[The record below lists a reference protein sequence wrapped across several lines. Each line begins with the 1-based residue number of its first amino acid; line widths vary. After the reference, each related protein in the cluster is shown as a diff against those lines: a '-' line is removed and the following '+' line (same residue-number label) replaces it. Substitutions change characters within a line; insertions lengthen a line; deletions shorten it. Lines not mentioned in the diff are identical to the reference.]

1 MEEEG
6 KDTSPKCPYTITV
19 RRNPPRKA
27 KKTPSTNAPP
37 SSKSTYFKP
46 KDIRPYPIDDILKC
60 DVSQA
65 PTPVPVA
72 PPENLESIRV
82 FLRVRPIDIRKFST
96 KNSDVA
102 AKGAR
107 SKLKGVSPKRDLKK
121 TARKKEVCL
130 CVTDSQSVTL
140 APPADMQDTRRVK
153 TEVYDGFNHVFDS
166 DSQQKDVYEKV
177 MDPLVCDFIA
187 GKSGMIA
194 AMGPTGSGKT
204 HTVFGSAREPGILP
218 LALRKI
224 FNSSGNNCSSEL
236 AGSYYISI
244 FEIYSERGKGEKI
257 VDLSL
262 DGTDLSSQQS
272 TIKCQQVLVTN
283 VAEAESLIARGML
296 KRTTAMTNSNTQ
308 SSRSQCIINIIA
320 TQKTFDRKVEIVLNG
335 PVLSIVDL
343 AGAERSQK
351 TGNQGTRLLESN
363 FINNTSMVFAQC
375 LRSLLEHQKNP
386 KKQLQKHFQNSLL
399 TKYLR
404 DYLEGKK
411 RMTLILTVKPGEDD
425 YVDTSHLLRQAS
437 PYMKIKFSTVEE
449 PSTLAY
455 PKRAVEK
462 LPRIE
467 QPKRRKLREP
477 DASEIDEAKIVN
489 SEHPILKKERILK
502 QLQQHE
508 PLNVKKDLHKILH
521 SEKACCTEL
530 AGTKRREQILLNF
543 SKALWNVL
551 KQYKQKLENSEGENH
566 SLKEN
571 LNLERARCL
580 ELEKELGLLKL
591 NDSHCTQLVVEDS
604 ALGSGAA
611 KIYQE
616 KCTIYKVEVSDECS
630 PVKDL
635 KVEDHQVI
643 MSGISFL
650 GIWVSTMMSVVE
662 DSPLGSVAAEI
673 DNEKSTIFKVQNLEV
688 EVSDERSPVKD
699 LKLEDHQVEVS
710 DECSPVKDLKLED
723 HQVEV
728 SVECSPVNDLK
739 LEDHQDVED
748 SPLGSG
754 AAEIDQEKCTIFK
767 VQSLEVVSDE
777 RSPVKDL
784 KLEDH
789 QVNSALTQS
798 MNQEFKAFIGKE
810 NAGND
815 IENLKHVDIKDK
827 SPNQD
832 IAGAGL
838 GLSVLLASSPHS
850 KVLSVTALHEETV
863 SETLA
868 NNITESEQECCSPL
882 KSVNVQKP
890 RRRLLPASSLLLKE
904 LNTLDLEVENEEPKG
919 GRGGKKF
926 TEERIMSKGGVS
938 LLRLLKSNVRS

>member
-635 KVEDHQVI
+635 KVEDHQV
-643 MSGISFL
+643 
-650 GIWVSTMMSVVE
+650 
-662 DSPLGSVAAEI
+662 
-673 DNEKSTIFKVQNLEV
+673 
-688 EVSDERSPVKD
+688 
-699 LKLEDHQVEVS
+699 
-710 DECSPVKDLKLED
+710 
-723 HQVEV
+723 EV

>member
-6 KDTSPKCPYTITV
+6 KDSIDLTSPKCPYTVTV
-19 RRNPPRKA
+19 RRNPPRRA

-37 SSKSTYFKP
+37 SSTSTYFKP

-82 FLRVRPIDIRKFST
+82 FLRVRPIDIRKIST
-96 KNSDVA
+96 KNCDVA

-107 SKLKGVSPKRDLKK
+107 SKVKGVSPKRDLKK
-121 TARKKEVCL
+121 NARKKEVCL
-130 CVTDSQSVTL
+130 RVTDSHSVTL
-140 APPADMQDTRRVK
+140 APPANMQDTRRVK
-153 TEVYDGFNHVFDS
+153 TEVYDGFSHVFDS
-166 DSQQKDVYEKV
+166 DSLQKDVYEKV

-218 LALRKI
+218 LALQKI
-224 FNSSGNNCSSEL
+224 FNAPGNNYSSEL
-236 AGSYYISI
+236 SRSYYISI

-257 VDLSL
+257 IDLSS

-272 TIKCQQVLVTN
+272 AIRCQQVLVTN

-320 TQKTFDRKVEIVLNG
+320 AQKTFDGKVEIVLNG

-343 AGAERSQK
+343 AGAEKSQK

-363 FINNTSMVFAQC
+363 FINNTSMVFGQC
-375 LRSLLEHQKNP
+375 LRSLLEHQQNP
-386 KKQLQKHFQNSLL
+386 KKQLQKYFQNSLL

-449 PSTLAY
+449 PSTSAY
-455 PKRAVEK
+455 PKRHVEK

-467 QPKRRKLREP
+467 QPKRRKLREL
-477 DASEIDEAKIVN
+477 DASEIDEAKIAN
-489 SEHPILKKERILK
+489 DEHPVLGKDRISK

-508 PLNVKKDLHKILH
+508 PLNVKKDWHKISH
-521 SEKACCTEL
+521 PEKACCIEL
-530 AGTKRREQILLNF
+530 AGIKRREQILLDF
-543 SKALWNVL
+543 SKALWNIL
-551 KQYKQKLENSEGENH
+551 KQYKLKLEYSEVENRT
-566 SLKEN
+566 LKEN
-571 LNLERARCL
+571 LNMERAQCL
-580 ELEKELGLLKL
+580 ELEKELKLLKL
-591 NDSHCTQLVVEDS
+591 NGSHCTQLASIPITSQKVVTDS
-604 ALGSGAA
+604 PLGSGAA
-611 KIYQE
+611 
-616 KCTIYKVEVSDECS
+616 
-630 PVKDL
+630 
-635 KVEDHQVI
+635 
-643 MSGISFL
+643 
-650 GIWVSTMMSVVE
+650 
-662 DSPLGSVAAEI
+662 EI
-673 DNEKSTIFKVQNLEV
+673 DQEICTMIKVSNLEV
-688 EVSDERSPVKD
+688 EVSDECSSVKD
-699 LKLEDHQVEVS
+699 LKLENHQVSSAPTQSKNQEFKASGGVEIDQEKCTMIKVPNLEVEVS

-723 HQVEV
+723 HQV
-728 SVECSPVNDLK
+728 S
-739 LEDHQDVED
+739 
-748 SPLGSG
+748 
-754 AAEIDQEKCTIFK
+754 
-767 VQSLEVVSDE
+767 
-777 RSPVKDL
+777 
-784 KLEDH
+784 
-789 QVNSALTQS
+789 SALTQS
-798 MNQEFKAFIGKE
+798 MNQEFKAFCGKE
-810 NAGND
+810 NHGNY
-815 IENLKHVDIKDK
+815 IENLKHVEVKDK

-838 GLSVLLASSPHS
+838 GLSILLASSPQS
-850 KVLSVTALHEETV
+850 KLLAVGDKCPPIKQKTALAEEAV

-868 NNITESEQECCSPL
+868 HNITESEQECCSPL
-882 KSVNVQKP
+882 KSVNKRKP
-890 RRRLLPASSLLLKE
+890 RRRLLPASSLLLKK
-904 LNTLDLEVENEEPKG
+904 LNTSELEVANEEPKG
-919 GRGGKKF
+919 GNRGGKKLF
-926 TEERIMSKGGVS
+926 TEERILSKGGVS
-938 LLRLLKSNVRS
+938 LIRLLKSNVRS

>member
-65 PTPVPVA
+65 PTPVPIA

-82 FLRVRPIDIRKFST
+82 FLRVRPIDIRKVST

-107 SKLKGVSPKRDLKK
+107 SKLKSVSPKRDLKK
-121 TARKKEVCL
+121 TAKRKEVCL

-140 APPADMQDTRRVK
+140 APPAGMQDTRRVK
-153 TEVYDGFNHVFDS
+153 TEVYDGFNHVFNS
-166 DSQQKDVYEKV
+166 DSLQKDVYEKV

-236 AGSYYISI
+236 ARSYYISI

-257 VDLSL
+257 VDLSS

-320 TQKTFDRKVEIVLNG
+320 TQKTFDGKAEIVLNG

-489 SEHPILKKERILK
+489 SEHPVLKKERILK

-508 PLNVKKDLHKILH
+508 LPNVKKDLHKISH

-543 SKALWNVL
+543 SKALWSVL
-551 KQYKQKLENSEGENH
+551 KQHKQKLEHSEVENQ

-571 LNLERARCL
+571 LNMERARYL
-580 ELEKELGLLKL
+580 ELEKDLGLLKL

-611 KIYQE
+611 EIYQE
-616 KCTIYKVEVSDECS
+616 KCTIYKVQNLEVEVFDQCS

-635 KVEDHQVI
+635 KVEDHQV
-643 MSGISFL
+643 
-650 GIWVSTMMSVVE
+650 VE
-662 DSPLGSVAAEI
+662 DSPLGSLAAEI
-673 DNEKSTIFKVQNLEV
+673 DDEKSTIFKV

-739 LEDHQDVED
+739 LEDHQDIED

-754 AAEIDQEKCTIFK
+754 AAEIDQEKCTIRK
-767 VQSLEVVSDE
+767 VQNLEVEVSDE

-789 QVNSALTQS
+789 QVNSAPTQS
-798 MNQEFKAFIGKE
+798 MNQEFKAFVGKE
-810 NAGND
+810 NAGNN

-838 GLSVLLASSPHS
+838 GLSVLLARSPHS
-850 KVLSVTALHEETV
+850 NVLSVTALNEEAV

-868 NNITESEQECCSPL
+868 HNITESEQECCSPL

-890 RRRLLPASSLLLKE
+890 RRKLLPASSLLLKE